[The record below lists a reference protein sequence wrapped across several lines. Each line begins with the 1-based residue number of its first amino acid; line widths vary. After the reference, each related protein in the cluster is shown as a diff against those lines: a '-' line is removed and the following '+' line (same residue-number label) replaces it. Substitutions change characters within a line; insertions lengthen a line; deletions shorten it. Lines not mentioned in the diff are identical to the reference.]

1 MALSVANSFQFFN
14 SATHTAGG
22 SYVGPSA
29 SYNEGDLVLI
39 IIGFAMP
46 NTNAANVTSLSG
58 VGDLSFNL
66 RNNQTSP
73 TTGGVSSRL
82 ITYWARANSSGTF
95 VPSITHTGYVRACTI
110 TVVTISG
117 VKDWG
122 NPFAQNVQSFTYYN
136 NGGFLGNLSVTAQS
150 LDANGLQLFYFFSGS
165 GDLSKNPVSNA
176 TVVFNNKNSTAFI
189 QHFLGRMD
197 SSVLN
202 RTVDFTAPGGFGYQ
216 ISAFADTING
226 DDPPEAPQTRPV
238 IFLTG

>member
-1 MALSVANSFQFFN
+1 MALSVTNSFQFFN
-14 SATHTAGG
+14 STTHSAGG
-22 SYVGPSA
+22 SYSGPTA

-73 TTGGVSSRL
+73 VTGGVSSRL
-82 ITYWARANSSGTF
+82 VTYWARAGSSGTF
-95 VPSITHTGYVRACTI
+95 TPSITHTGYVRACAI
-110 TVVTISG
+110 SIVTISG

-122 NPFAQNVQSFTYYN
+122 KPFAQNVQGFNYYN
-136 NGGFLGNLSVTAQS
+136 NGGFLGNVSVTAQS

-165 GDLSKNPVSNA
+165 GDLNKNPTPNA
-176 TVVFNNKNSTAFI
+176 TVVFNSKNNTAFI
-189 QHFLGRMD
+189 QHCLARAD

-202 RTVDFTAPGGFGYQ
+202 RTVDYTASGGFAYQ
-216 ISAFADTING
+216 TSAFSDTING
-226 DDPPEAPQTRPV
+226 SDPPEAPQTRPV